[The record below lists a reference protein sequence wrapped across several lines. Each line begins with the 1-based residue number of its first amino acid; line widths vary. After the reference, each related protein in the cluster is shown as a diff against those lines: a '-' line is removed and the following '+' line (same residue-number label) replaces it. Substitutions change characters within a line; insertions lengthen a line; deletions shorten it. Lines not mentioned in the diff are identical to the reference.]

1 MKTGVELIAIEREE
15 QIKKHGF
22 TKQHDA
28 DTHYEGNIVE
38 VVKVV
43 LANKEAKDFPL
54 GWERF
59 SGKMSK
65 KTYKEKLIIAGALLA
80 AEIDRLQSFGN
91 SN

>member
-1 MKTGVELIAIEREE
+1 MKTGIELIAAEREE

-28 DTHYEGNIVE
+28 DTHYEGSIVE
-38 VVKVV
+38 VVKAI
-43 LANKEAKDFPL
+43 LDNKGAKDFPL
-54 GWERF
+54 GWENF
-59 SGKMSK
+59 AGKIVK